1 MDKESLK
8 EKAAELGFTD
18 YEALLIDRPLIAID
32 DNVVET
38 MSSLFSLAMMTR
50 KPDLVFAKANESM
63 KRQMVSILYTVT
75 KRELAL
81 RK

>member
-50 KPDLVFAKANESM
+50 TPDLVFAKANESM